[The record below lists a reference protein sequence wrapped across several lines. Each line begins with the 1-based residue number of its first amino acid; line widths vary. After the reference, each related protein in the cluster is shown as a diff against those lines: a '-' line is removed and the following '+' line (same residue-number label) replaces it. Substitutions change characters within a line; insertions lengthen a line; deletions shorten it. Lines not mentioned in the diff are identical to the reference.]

1 MRRGRL
7 RLPRPLGRL
16 LQLLA
21 FLFVVNTFVL
31 PQLAGTREAIEL
43 IGSLDPRLLALGVA
57 AEAASLAAVAHLIRT
72 LVVEPHRPSA
82 WVTNRIVLASR
93 AASRVVPGGAA
104 AGGVLS
110 YRLLRRSGVPTSEA
124 GFSIATQSLEQAAVL
139 VAILFLATVVS
150 IPLGG
155 FDLVYVVA
163 ATVGAAVLLGLFVV
177 VLAITR
183 GEDGAVERARRIA
196 RATRVLD
203 EDRVEALLR
212 SLGSQLRQLADQP
225 GELWRHIR
233 WSAAYWLFDALALAI
248 FLAAYGH
255 WTRPDG
261 LLVAY
266 GLANVVAIL
275 PITPGGLGVMEATL
289 SASLVGFGVPPGI
302 ALLGVVSWRLVNYWI
317 PIPLGAA
324 AYLSLRVDDDGT
336 SAVENL
342 ERLAD
347 EARRDAD
354 ETLPWR
360 RRRHS

>member
-16 LQLLA
+16 LQVLA

-139 VAILFLATVVS
+139 VAILFMATVVS

-155 FDLVYVVA
+155 FDLGYVIA
-163 ATVGAAVLLGLFVV
+163 ATVGAAVLLGLSVV
-177 VLAITR
+177 VLAIAR
-183 GEDGAVERARRIA
+183 GEDGAVGGRDEGCGIGHASSWHAPGHEGRGCATAAIVWPARSRGA
-196 RATRVLD
+196 RA
-203 EDRVEALLR
+203 
-212 SLGSQLRQLADQP
+212 QRQRGRGP
-225 GELWRHIR
+225 
-233 WSAAYWLFDALALAI
+233 
-248 FLAAYGH
+248 
-255 WTRPDG
+255 
-261 LLVAY
+261 V
-266 GLANVVAIL
+266 
-275 PITPGGLGVMEATL
+275 
-289 SASLVGFGVPPGI
+289 
-302 ALLGVVSWRLVNYWI
+302 
-317 PIPLGAA
+317 
-324 AYLSLRVDDDGT
+324 
-336 SAVENL
+336 
-342 ERLAD
+342 
-347 EARRDAD
+347 
-354 ETLPWR
+354 
-360 RRRHS
+360 

>member
-1 MRRGRL
+1 M
-7 RLPRPLGRL
+7 
-16 LQLLA
+16 LA

-31 PQLAGTREAIEL
+31 PQLAGTRDALEL

-72 LVVEPHRPSA
+72 LVAEPHRPSP
-82 WVTNRIVLASR
+82 WVTNRIVLAAR

-110 YRLLRRSGVPTSEA
+110 YRLLRRSGVPTSQA
-124 GFSIATQSLEQAAVL
+124 GFSIAAQSLEQAAVL
-139 VAILFLATVVS
+139 VAILFTATVVS
-150 IPLGG
+150 IPIGG
-155 FDLVYVVA
+155 LDVIYVVA
-163 ATVGAAVLLGLFVV
+163 ATAGAAVLLALFVLV
-177 VLAITR
+177 VAITR
-183 GEDGAVERARRIA
+183 GEDGAAERARRVA

-212 SLGSQLRQLADQP
+212 SLGGRVRELADQP

-266 GLANVVAIL
+266 GLANVVAIV

-289 SASLVGFGVPPGI
+289 SATLVAFGVPPGI

-324 AYLSLRVDDDGT
+324 AYLSLRVDDDAT
-336 SAVENL
+336 SAVDTL

-360 RRRHS
+360 RRGRHDT

>member
-1 MRRGRL
+1 M
-7 RLPRPLGRL
+7 
-16 LQLLA
+16 
-21 FLFVVNTFVL
+21 
-31 PQLAGTREAIEL
+31 
-43 IGSLDPRLLALGVA
+43 
-57 AEAASLAAVAHLIRT
+57 
-72 LVVEPHRPSA
+72 
-82 WVTNRIVLASR
+82 
-93 AASRVVPGGAA
+93 PGGAA

-139 VAILFLATVVS
+139 VAILFAATVVS

-155 FDLVYVVA
+155 LNVAYILA
-163 ATVGAAVLLGLFVV
+163 ATLGAAVLLALFVV

-183 GEDGAVERARRIA
+183 GEDGAVDRARRMA
-196 RATRVLD
+196 KATRVLD

-233 WSAAYWLFDALALAI
+233 WSAAYWLFDALALGI

-255 WTRPDG
+255 WTRPDV
-261 LLVAY
+261 LLVAF
-266 GLANVVAIL
+266 GLANIVAIL
-275 PITPGGLGVMEATL
+275 PVTPGGLGVMEATL
-289 SASLVGFGVPPGI
+289 SAALVGFGVPPGV

-324 AYLSLRVDDDGT
+324 AYLSLRLDDDGQG
-336 SAVENL
+336 AVDNL
-342 ERLAD
+342 ERLAA
-347 EARRDAD
+347 EARREAD

-360 RRRHS
+360 RRGRST